1 MSGRVYFN
9 TQSAFQRERSRSTQS
24 LQKMKPSTRKK
35 NHLFTPAIAAGILMA
50 GSTAHAAL
58 LVVNVGANSTIRTTA
73 ITQQGTSQILF
84 AGDTLTANDFLRSA
98 VAFDLSNPLLT
109 GATINSATV
118 TFTARENDADSQNTA
133 ITLNLHQLTSSFTND
148 GVTWTSRNGT
158 DNWTIAGGDF
168 GGVLASAS
176 GNPRTIVAG
185 NTMAF
190 SSASLAT
197 AVDGAVGGTLN
208 LLLKSDVEN
217 TTARNL
223 FRFAS
228 TRNLIGSPV
237 HPGPTLTIDYTPIPE
252 PSAALLGGLGLL
264 ALLRRRR

>member
-1 MSGRVYFN
+1 M
-9 TQSAFQRERSRSTQS
+9 
-24 LQKMKPSTRKK
+24 
-35 NHLFTPAIAAGILMA
+35 
-50 GSTAHAAL
+50 
-58 LVVNVGANSTIRTTA
+58 
-73 ITQQGTSQILF
+73 
-84 AGDTLTANDFLRSA
+84 
-98 VAFDLSNPLLT
+98 AFDLSDPLLT

-118 TFTARENDADSQNTA
+118 TFTIRENDGASQNTT

-158 DNWTIAGGDF
+158 NNWTNPGGDF
-168 GGVLASAS
+168 GGVLSSAS
-176 GNPRTIVAG
+176 GNPSTIGAG

-228 TRNLIGSPV
+228 SRNTEGDPDYSGPV
-237 HPGPTLTIDYTPIPE
+237 LTIDYTPIPE

>member
-1 MSGRVYFN
+1 
-9 TQSAFQRERSRSTQS
+9 
-24 LQKMKPSTRKK
+24 MKPSTRKK
-35 NHLFTPAIAAGILMA
+35 NHLFAPAIAAGILMA
-50 GSTAHAAL
+50 GSTAQAAV
-58 LVVNVGANSTIRTTA
+58 LVVGVGANSTIRA
-73 ITQQGTSQILF
+73 SAANQGTSQILL
-84 AGDTLTANDFLRSA
+84 AGDTLAANDFLRSA
-98 VAFDLSNPLLT
+98 VAFDLSDPLLT

-118 TFTARENDADSQNTA
+118 TFTVRENDTDSQSTT
-133 ITLNLHQLTSSFTND
+133 ITLNLHQLASSFTNGD
-148 GVTWTSRNGT
+148 GTTGVTWTSRNGT
-158 DNWTIAGGDF
+158 NDWTNPGGDF

-176 GNPRTIVAG
+176 GNPRTIGAG

-217 TTARNL
+217 TSQRNL

-228 TRNLIGSPV
+228 SRNLIGDPV
-237 HPGPTLTIDYTPIPE
+237 YSGPVLTIDYTAIPE